1 MRSEAKTRGE
11 LLFSSSPS
19 PHVVSTEL
27 VNICL
32 YTLFHERKTITMKKD
47 MKSME
52 EREKKF
58 SIFYIVQHDCNHPKT
73 SPVST
78 FIAVAVG
85 RSAMAIASTVR
96 A

>member
-1 MRSEAKTRGE
+1 MRSEAKARGE

-32 YTLFHERKTITMKKD
+32 YILSNGRKIIT

-73 SPVST
+73 SPIST

-96 A
+96 V